1 MSGKPDVIG
10 RKYALRLA
18 DLREWHCIE
27 VKCFKCGRVGMLY
40 PERLKRQQVARLRR
54 AHRWTNPADD
64 YLREL
69 VDNLLI
75 MDLEPMLRCDQ
86 CGNREHNST
95 QVVKLSRNA

>member
-1 MSGKPDVIG
+1 MRGEPDVIG
-10 RKYALRLA
+10 PKYALRLA

-27 VKCFKCGRVGMLY
+27 VKCSACGRIGLY
-40 PERLKRQQVARLRR
+40 PDRLKRQQVARLRR
-54 AHRWTNPADD
+54 AHRWTYPTDV

-86 CGNREHNST
+86 CGNREHNSM
-95 QVVKLSRNA
+95 QIVKLLRNA

>member
-1 MSGKPDVIG
+1 
-10 RKYALRLA
+10 
-18 DLREWHCIE
+18 
-27 VKCFKCGRVGMLY
+27 MLY

-64 YLREL
+64 SLREL

-86 CGNREHNST
+86 CGNLST
-95 QVVKLSRNA
+95 TPRRW